1 MRPKGFKQPLF
12 CVNNKIS
19 NNFNTYLTDP
29 FKNISFNINSSA
41 DNATT
46 TNFNNNN
53 FTNNYLF
60 NELIFKSFVILNQVK
75 IKILTKQQFFIL
87 YVIVTILAILILFK
101 IRKIIKYK
109 GKRDGI

>member
-1 MRPKGFKQPLF
+1 MALPTIITWVIVLNCTCPNDNMVCMRPKGFKQPLF

-29 FKNISFNINSSA
+29 FKNISFNNINSSA

-60 NELIFKSFVILNQVK
+60 IEFGFKSFIILNQVK
-75 IKILTKQQFFIL
+75 IKN
-87 YVIVTILAILILFK
+87 
-101 IRKIIKYK
+101 
-109 GKRDGI
+109 